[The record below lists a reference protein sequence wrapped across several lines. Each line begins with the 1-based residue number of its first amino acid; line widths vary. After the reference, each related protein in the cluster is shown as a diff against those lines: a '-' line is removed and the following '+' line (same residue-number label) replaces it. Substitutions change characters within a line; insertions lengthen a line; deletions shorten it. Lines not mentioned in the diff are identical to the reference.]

1 MGIKKHLYGIMFGL
15 ALTLYTVYVLLDAFV
30 IVRVYTEIPGSNVQ
44 VTTSVT
50 PEVTSPSQGSNNTA
64 GEETVEK
71 EPSEPV
77 ITENSYI
84 DDNISITISEYHE
97 YDTNIYVADI
107 KLSSPEFLKTALAK
121 NTYGKNVKEETS
133 VIAKNNNAILAIN
146 GDYFGARERGYVL
159 RNGVLYRDLPA
170 TDREALVIYDDGSFE
185 IVLEKAVSAANLY
198 RNGAQQIFSFGPGLI
213 EDGKIVIDED
223 EEARKADQDN
233 PRTAIAIVGEGHY
246 LFVVADGRT
255 DESEGVNLFDL
266 ADFMLGLGAVTAYNL
281 DGGGSSALYF
291 NGKIINVPISG
302 GKKNNERS
310 VSDIVYIGY

>member
-1 MGIKKHLYGIMFGL
+1 MGIKKHLYGIIFGL

-30 IVRVYTEIPGSNVQ
+30 IVRVYTEIPESNVQ